1 QIPNFKILVGTQ
13 LRSLNFDNFVTSK
26 TRQAS
31 TGGMFRDKD
40 GRCIAAYS
48 MNS

>member
-1 QIPNFKILVGTQ
+1 
-13 LRSLNFDNFVTSK
+13 
-26 TRQAS
+26 
-31 TGGMFRDKD
+31 MFRDKD